1 MLKTTKLLPTV
12 ILLFVLI
19 APTFSQNKIVDNK
32 KPRIV
37 DEKRKK
43 DSHEKTTIYTESPD
57 PTPDIT
63 ANWSAVKGLQATFVS
78 KYIRFNKSS
87 IPIVSKTV
95 KWEGAGW
102 RGERLSAQ
110 LVVWSADPL
119 NQLEFKFSDFMG
131 THGTKL
137 PASIAKVRFERFV
150 LTDDYGNGCG
160 ARNQKTDPV
169 SLVADVLDNLNSIDM
184 EAKTVRP
191 VWINID
197 VPTDAQPGVYE
208 TQLTMFAAR
217 KKHSTFKLKIEV
229 LPQTLPVPSEWAFHL
244 DLWQNPYAVAR
255 IHQVEPWSDKHWDYL
270 KPMMQLLASAGQKV
284 ITTTINKDPW
294 GGQTYDPYGSMIIW
308 TKLADG
314 SWQYDYSIFDKW
326 VGFMIEQGISKQIN
340 CYSMISWGNQFYY
353 FDKIQNQ
360 EVKIEAVPG
369 TKEYSELWTPFLQDF
384 KKHLKEKGWLEKTRI
399 AMDERAPEEMKAAL
413 ELLSNIAP
421 EIGVSLADSHKS
433 YQLYKDQLKDVSV
446 SFGSPVDTT
455 DLLYRRVHGMKTT
468 FYICCQ
474 PEFPGIHTFSPP
486 AEGVMI
492 GWYASA
498 VGLDGF
504 LNWAFNNWVKDPL
517 TDSRFRNWPAGD
529 CYIVYPNARSSIR
542 FETLR
547 EGVQDA
553 EKIRLLKKKFLDN
566 GEKDKLEL
574 LNDAVSQFNI
584 SQRPKDLGEM
594 IDKAKSVINS
604 LSK

>member
-1 MLKTTKLLPTV
+1 MKHFTT
-12 ILLFVLI
+12 ISLLFAFI
-19 APTFSQNKIVDNK
+19 APTFSQNKIADNK
-32 KPRIV
+32 SPKIAV
-37 DEKRKK
+37 EKRENDLHKK
-43 DSHEKTTIYTESPD
+43 NTTFSELPD
-57 PTPDIT
+57 PSPNTT
-63 ANWSAVKGLQATFVS
+63 ANWSAVKGLQASFVP

-87 IPIVSKTV
+87 IPMVSKTI
-95 KWEGAGW
+95 KWKGAGW

-110 LVVWSADPL
+110 LAVWSADPVD
-119 NQLEFKFSDFMG
+119 QLEFKFSDFRG
-131 THGTKL
+131 TNGVKL
-137 PASIAKVRFERFV
+137 PAAIAKVRFERFV
-150 LTDDYGNGCG
+150 LTDDYGIGCDEII
-160 ARNQKTDPV
+160 RETDPV
-169 SLVADVLDNLNSIDM
+169 SLVADMLDTLGAFNM

-191 VWINID
+191 VWLSIN
-197 VPTDAQPGVYE
+197 VPADAQPGVYE

-229 LPQTLPVPSEWAFHL
+229 LPQTLPAPSEWAFHL

-308 TKLADG
+308 TKLSDG

-326 VGFMIEQGISKQIN
+326 VSFMFKQGIGKQIN
-340 CYSMISWGNQFYY
+340 CYSMVSWGNQFYY
-353 FDKIQNQ
+353 FDKNQNQ
-360 EVKIEAVPG
+360 EVKIQAVPG

-384 KKHLKEKGWLEKTRI
+384 KNHLKEKGWLEKTRI

-413 ELLSNIAP
+413 ELLSDIAP

-433 YQLYKDQLKDVSV
+433 YRLYKDQLKDVALL
-446 SFGSPVDTT
+446 FGSPVDTT
-455 DLLYRRVHGMKTT
+455 DLLYRRNHGMKTT
-468 FYICCQ
+468 YYICCM

-504 LNWAFNNWVKDPL
+504 LYWAFNSWVKDPL
-517 TDSRFRNWPAGD
+517 TDSRFRKWPAGD
-529 CYIVYPNARSSIR
+529 CYIVYPDARSSIR

-547 EGVQDA
+547 EGIQDT
-553 EKIRLLKKKFLDN
+553 EKIRLLRKKFLDN

-574 LNDAVSQFNI
+574 LNSAVSQFNI